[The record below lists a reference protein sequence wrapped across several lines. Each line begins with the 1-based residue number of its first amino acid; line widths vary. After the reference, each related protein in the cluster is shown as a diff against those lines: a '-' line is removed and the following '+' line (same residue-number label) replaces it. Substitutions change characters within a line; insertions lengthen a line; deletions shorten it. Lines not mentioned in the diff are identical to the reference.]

1 MRILYDYQIFQWQR
15 VGGISNSFIN
25 LIQNLPSTAEF
36 QIGIKDSDNVHLKES
51 GLVQVRPFSSEQNFL
66 TNRYFYGKGYL
77 FRWFSAIFPSINSRE
92 VNRKYSIDLLKSG
105 QFDVFHPTFFEDYFL
120 PYLNGTPYV
129 FTVHDMITEK
139 FKTGDILQT
148 NNKKTLVD
156 RASHIIAVSNN
167 TKQDLM
173 DIFNVPESKITVIYH
188 GASEIIPKKDFQV
201 GIDNYILFVGQ
212 RGGYKNFIPMVKS
225 LLPVLERHQD
235 IKIIC
240 TGADFSLQERS
251 LFKENGLQD
260 RVIHKSPSDA
270 ELRAL
275 YANALCFVFPSLYEG
290 FGIPILEAWKCGCPV
305 ILNKKSCFPEIAKDA
320 AVFFTLDNNYSDV
333 DRVMESF
340 LTMPENEKDL
350 LLQRQNKRLQDFSW
364 KKSAE
369 MLLDV
374 YRGVM

>member
-77 FRWFSAIFPSINSRE
+77 FRWFSTIFPSINSRE

-188 GASEIIPKKDFQV
+188 GASEIMPSKDFVV
-201 GIDNYILFVGQ
+201 GVDKYILFVGQ

-260 RVIHKSPSDA
+260 RVIHRSPSDA

-320 AVFFTLDNNYSDV
+320 AVFFTLDNNYSDL

>member
-66 TNRYFYGKGYL
+66 TNHYFYGKGYL

-120 PYLNGTPYV
+120 PYLNKTPYV

-148 NNKKTLVD
+148 NNKRILVEK
-156 RASHIIAVSNN
+156 ASHIIAVSNN

-225 LLPVLERHQD
+225 LFPVLKRHQE
-235 IKIIC
+235 IKILC
-240 TGADFSLQERS
+240 TGMDFSSQER
-251 LFKENGLQD
+251 LFFKNNGLQD
-260 RVIHKSPSDA
+260 RILHLTPSDE
-270 ELRAL
+270 ELRTL
-275 YANALCFVFPSLYEG
+275 YSNALCFVYPSLYEG

-320 AVFFTLDNNYSDV
+320 AVYFTLDDDYSDL
-333 DRVMESF
+333 DKVMESF
-340 LTMPENEKDL
+340 LTMSENDKEL
-350 LLQRQNKRLQDFSW
+350 LLHRQNKRLQEFSW
-364 KKSAE
+364 KKSAK

-374 YRGVM
+374 YKGVL

>member
-77 FRWFSAIFPSINSRE
+77 FRWFSTIFPSINSRE

-188 GASEIIPKKDFQV
+188 GASEIMPSKDFVV
-201 GIDNYILFVGQ
+201 GVDKYILFVGQ

-275 YANALCFVFPSLYEG
+275 YANALCFIFPSLYEG

-320 AVFFTLDNNYSDV
+320 AVFFTLDNNYSDL

>member
-15 VGGISNSFIN
+15 VGGISNSFVN

-51 GLVQVRPFSSEQNFL
+51 GLVQVRPFSSEQNFI

-77 FRWFSAIFPSINSRE
+77 FRLYSSIVPSINSRE
-92 VNRKYSIDLLKSG
+92 VNRQYSIDLLKSG

-120 PYLNGTPYV
+120 PYLNKTPYV

-188 GASEIIPKKDFQV
+188 GVSEITPAPQFNIGV
-201 GIDNYILFVGQ
+201 DNYILFVGL
-212 RGGYKNFIPMVKS
+212 RGGYKNFIPMMKS
-225 LLPVLERHQD
+225 LLPVLERHTEL
-235 IKIIC
+235 KIVC
-240 TGADFSLQERS
+240 TGPEFSNFELQFFRNNN
-251 LFKENGLQD
+251 LLN
-260 RVIHKSPSDA
+260 RMIHITPSDT

-275 YANALCFVFPSLYEG
+275 YSKAICFIFPSLYEG

-305 ILNKKSCFPEIAKDA
+305 LLNTKSCFPEIAQDA
-320 AVFFTLDNNYSDV
+320 AIYFSLDENNSNLAET
-333 DRVMESF
+333 MESF
-340 LTMPENEKDL
+340 LKMTKTEKQL
-350 LLQRQNKRLQDFSW
+350 LIERQNRRLLDFSW

-369 MLLDV
+369 QLMEV
-374 YRGVM
+374 YKNVI

>member
-15 VGGISNSFIN
+15 VGGISNSFVN

-77 FRWFSAIFPSINSRE
+77 FKWFSAIFPSINSRE

-120 PYLNGTPYV
+120 PYLNKTPYV
-129 FTVHDMITEK
+129 FTIHDMITEK

-188 GASEIIPKKDFQV
+188 GASEIMPSNDFQV
-201 GIDNYILFVGQ
+201 GVDNYILFVGQ

-275 YANALCFVFPSLYEG
+275 YANALCFIFPSLYEG

-320 AVFFTLDNNYSDV
+320 AVFFTLDNNYSDL

>member
-156 RASHIIAVSNN
+156 SASHIIAVSNN

-188 GASEIIPKKDFQV
+188 GASEIMPSKDFVV
-201 GIDNYILFVGQ
+201 GVDKYILFVGQ

-320 AVFFTLDNNYSDV
+320 AVFFTLDNNYSDL

>member
-77 FRWFSAIFPSINSRE
+77 FRWFSTIFPSINSRE

-188 GASEIIPKKDFQV
+188 GASEIMPSKDFVV
-201 GIDNYILFVGQ
+201 GVDKYILFVGQ

-320 AVFFTLDNNYSDV
+320 AVFFTLDNNYSDL

>member
-66 TNRYFYGKGYL
+66 TNHYFYGKGYL

-120 PYLNGTPYV
+120 PYLNKTPYV

-148 NNKKTLVD
+148 NNKRILVEK
-156 RASHIIAVSNN
+156 ASHIIAVSNN

-225 LLPVLERHQD
+225 LSPVLKRHQE
-235 IKIIC
+235 IKILC
-240 TGADFSLQERS
+240 TGMDFSSQER
-251 LFKENGLQD
+251 LFFKNNGLQD
-260 RVIHKSPSDA
+260 RILHLTPSDE
-270 ELRAL
+270 ELRTL
-275 YANALCFVFPSLYEG
+275 YSNALCFVYPSLYEG

-320 AVFFTLDNNYSDV
+320 AVYFTLDDDYSDL
-333 DRVMESF
+333 DKVMESF
-340 LTMPENEKDL
+340 LTMSENDKEL
-350 LLQRQNKRLQDFSW
+350 LLHRQNKRLQEFSW
-364 KKSAE
+364 KKSAK

-374 YRGVM
+374 YKGVL

>member
-77 FRWFSAIFPSINSRE
+77 FRWFSAIFPSINSRV

-120 PYLNGTPYV
+120 PYLNGIPYV
-129 FTVHDMITEK
+129 FTIHDMITEI
-139 FKTGDILQT
+139 FKTEDILQIR
-148 NNKKTLVD
+148 NKRVLVD
-156 RASHIIAVSNN
+156 RASHIIAVSNK

-188 GASEIIPKKDFQV
+188 GASEIMPAKDFQV
-201 GIDNYILFVGQ
+201 GVNKYILFVGQ
-212 RGGYKNFIPMVKS
+212 RGGYKNFTPMVKS

-240 TGADFSLQERS
+240 TGADFSQQERN
-251 LFKENGLQD
+251 LFKKNGLKD
-260 RVIHKSPSDA
+260 RIIHKSPSDA
-270 ELRAL
+270 ELRIL

-320 AVFFTLDNNYSDV
+320 AVYFTLDDDYSDL
-333 DRVMESF
+333 DKVMEAF
-340 LTMPENEKDL
+340 LSMSVNEKEL
-350 LLQRQNKRLQDFSW
+350 LLQRQNKRLLDFSW

-374 YRGVM
+374 YKGVI

>member
-188 GASEIIPKKDFQV
+188 GASEIMPSKDFVV
-201 GIDNYILFVGQ
+201 GVDKYILFVGQ

-320 AVFFTLDNNYSDV
+320 AVFFTLDNNYSDL

>member
-188 GASEIIPKKDFQV
+188 GASEIMPSKDFMV
-201 GIDNYILFVGQ
+201 GVDKYILFVGQ

-275 YANALCFVFPSLYEG
+275 YANALCFIFPSLYEG

-320 AVFFTLDNNYSDV
+320 AVFFTLDNNYSDL

>member
-1 MRILYDYQIFQWQR
+1 ML
-15 VGGISNSFIN
+15 
-25 LIQNLPSTAEF
+25 QNLPSTAEF

-188 GASEIIPKKDFQV
+188 GASEIMPSKDFVV

-320 AVFFTLDNNYSDV
+320 AVFFTLDNNYSDL

>member
-320 AVFFTLDNNYSDV
+320 AVFFTLDNNYSDL

>member
-1 MRILYDYQIFQWQR
+1 
-15 VGGISNSFIN
+15 
-25 LIQNLPSTAEF
+25 
-36 QIGIKDSDNVHLKES
+36 
-51 GLVQVRPFSSEQNFL
+51 
-66 TNRYFYGKGYL
+66 
-77 FRWFSAIFPSINSRE
+77 
-92 VNRKYSIDLLKSG
+92 
-105 QFDVFHPTFFEDYFL
+105 
-120 PYLNGTPYV
+120 
-129 FTVHDMITEK
+129 
-139 FKTGDILQT
+139 
-148 NNKKTLVD
+148 
-156 RASHIIAVSNN
+156 
-167 TKQDLM
+167 M

-188 GASEIIPKKDFQV
+188 GASEIMPSKDFVV
-201 GIDNYILFVGQ
+201 GVDKYILFVGQ

-320 AVFFTLDNNYSDV
+320 AVFFTLDNNYSDL